1 MKNLSF
7 YLSGIA
13 FVAIA
18 GIILTVA
25 SCKKT
30 ESVVTPRLPGNEFLT
45 TVVFQCIN
53 KAAPFDTTTAIWR
66 QVDPSGAAA
75 PDTSKALLVY
85 KKNSVYTCN
94 IYILDES
101 KTASASYASN
111 TPYNFNI
118 NRLASTTVNVT
129 PEIRARQNYHLECF
143 FMTGG
148 VPFLGSNLTVVRTDY
163 DNNTPALQVGLND
176 NVTTSSN
183 SIPANTNG
191 RMEIIQEH
199 QPNVKNGT
207 CGPGS
212 IDFDIFLGV
221 SIQ

>member
-1 MKNLSF
+1 MKKLSF

-13 FVAIA
+13 FAAIA

-66 QVDPSGAAA
+66 QIDPSGVLP

-85 KKNSVYTCN
+85 KKNSVYGCN
-94 IYILDES
+94 IYILDET
-101 KTASASYASN
+101 KTATASLASN
-111 TPYNFNI
+111 VPYNFNI
-118 NRLASTTVNVT
+118 NKIPSTTVNVT

-176 NVTTSSN
+176 NVTTNAN